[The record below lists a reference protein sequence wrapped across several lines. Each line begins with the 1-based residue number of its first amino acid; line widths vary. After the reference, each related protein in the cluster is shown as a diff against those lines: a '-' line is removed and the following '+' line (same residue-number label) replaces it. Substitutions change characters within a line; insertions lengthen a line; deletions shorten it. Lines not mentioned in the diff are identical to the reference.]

1 MYVYLSLSHLR
12 TLNRCA
18 LQVSNW
24 FGNKR
29 IRFKKNI
36 TKGQEE
42 ANMYAAKL
50 VQQSSG
56 GGAGGGAHSPGA
68 GGGNTSADKFPKQE
82 ASSSSA
88 LEGWWNVFIS
98 AVRTQSSIPAN
109 PAYTRIDQ

>member
-56 GGAGGGAHSPGA
+56 GGGAGGGAAHSPSAG

-88 LEGWWNVFIS
+88 LEGWCNVFVS
-98 AVRTQSSIPAN
+98 AVHTQSSIPAN
-109 PAYTRIDQ
+109 PAYTD

>member
-1 MYVYLSLSHLR
+1 MYVHLPLSHLR

-56 GGAGGGAHSPGA
+56 GAAHSPGA
-68 GGGNTSADKFPKQE
+68 GGGGNTSADKFPKQE

-109 PAYTRIDQ
+109 PAYTD